1 MRLTR
6 RNALIGLG
14 TVAAGAGVIGGTGA
28 FTSVEAERTVNISTA
43 GDGSAALTLE
53 GTGSSNANEYVST
66 SGGTIQLDLNDTSS
80 GNGSSG
86 LNKNAKTTI
95 DNLVKIT
102 NNGSQQL
109 NTLFVEI
116 TNDSG
121 NTISGIFKF
130 TKGSDGGETLG
141 NNVDLTQGSGLS
153 SGSSVVFGLIIDLLG
168 NNAGNNGDP
177 VSDLP
182 SGGYTLNITANT
194 S

>member
-66 SGGTIQLDLNDTSS
+66 SSGTIQLDLDGTSS
-80 GNGSSG
+80 GSTSG

-102 NNGSQQL
+102 NNGSQHLTKL
-109 NTLFVEI
+109 NVEI

-130 TKGSDGGETLG
+130 TKGSDGGTTLG

>member
-14 TVAAGAGVIGGTGA
+14 TVAAGAGVVGGSGA
-28 FTSVEAERTVNISTA
+28 FTQVEAERTVNISTA

-53 GTGSSNANEYVST
+53 GTGSPNANEYVST
-66 SGGTIQLDLNDTSS
+66 SGSSTIQLDLNGTSS

-102 NNGSQQL
+102 NNGSQNLTKL
-109 NTLFVEI
+109 NVEI
-116 TNDSG
+116 TNDADNSIG
-121 NTISGIFKF
+121 GIFKF
-130 TKGSDGGETLG
+130 TKGPSGGTTLG
-141 NNVDLTQGSGLS
+141 NNVDLTDGSGLS
-153 SGSSVVFGLIIDLLG
+153 SGSSVVFGLIINLL
-168 NNAGNNGDP
+168 NNSAGK
-177 VSDLP
+177 SDLP
-182 SGGYTLNITANT
+182 SGGYTLNITAKT